1 MYPEFLNGEEVENSS
16 GFSLSTDQHSEVIY
30 RRNQLLDIRLSGL
43 GLRLKMEI
51 LELRCFN
58 TSKNEKGK

>member
-30 RRNQLLDIRLSGL
+30 RRNQLLDIRFSGL
-43 GLRLKMEI
+43 G
-51 LELRCFN
+51 
-58 TSKNEKGK
+58 